1 MWRLRKKQ
9 MENQKSFKDHIVNS
23 LLHFLYYFFVY
34 FIFIVPFSLWQKAT
48 IQLSEQRE
56 KGTLNISNI
65 TSLWPFLSFLK
76 AFFLEF
82 LIDGFIFIGYFVGL
96 IFALYAFIE
105 TGEFMD
111 FVSVLAGTYFSPIL
125 LSLTRD
131 LLQLLILPFRKFLS
145 WASKPAQYM
154 DLKIENK

>member
-34 FIFIVPFSLWQKAT
+34 FIFITPFSLWQKAT
-48 IQLSEQRE
+48 IRLSEQRE
-56 KGTLNISNI
+56 IGTLNISKI

-76 AFFLEF
+76 AFLLEF

-96 IFALYAFIE
+96 IFALYTFIK
-105 TGEFMD
+105 TGEFMA

-145 WASKPAQYM
+145 WANKPAQYM